1 MTASPK
7 GGLRYGN
14 LGTKLIEE
22 IPELEGAYR
31 ELLDWWGEE
40 TPGPH
45 IIYGDVLT
53 PYIIRVLESG
63 DEPTAIT
70 KAFELLETLIAD
82 EDVHVQEVAV
92 VTVLE
97 RLQDNEEWVRLMRPH
112 LGPLARQAVRDL
124 AQFWRGEL
132 LDW

>member
-1 MTASPK
+1 MTGKPK
-7 GGLRYGN
+7 GGLRYGD
-14 LGTKLIEE
+14 LGAKLIEE
-22 IPELEGAYR
+22 IPELEDAYR
-31 ELLDWWGEE
+31 KLLDWWGEE

-53 PYIIRVLESG
+53 PYIIRALES
-63 DEPTAIT
+63 DDPAAIR

-97 RLQDNEEWVRLMRPH
+97 QLQDNEEWLRLMRPH
-112 LGPLARQAVRDL
+112 LGPLGKQAVRDL

>member
-7 GGLRYGN
+7 GGLRYGD

-53 PYIIRVLESG
+53 PYIIRALESG

-70 KAFELLETLIAD
+70 KAFELLETLIAH

-112 LGPLARQAVRDL
+112 LGPLAKQAIRDL

>member
-7 GGLRYGN
+7 GGLRYGD

-31 ELLDWWGEE
+31 ELLKWWGEE

-63 DEPTAIT
+63 DEPAAIT
-70 KAFELLETLIAD
+70 RAFELLETLIAD

-112 LGPLARQAVRDL
+112 LGPLAKQAVRDL